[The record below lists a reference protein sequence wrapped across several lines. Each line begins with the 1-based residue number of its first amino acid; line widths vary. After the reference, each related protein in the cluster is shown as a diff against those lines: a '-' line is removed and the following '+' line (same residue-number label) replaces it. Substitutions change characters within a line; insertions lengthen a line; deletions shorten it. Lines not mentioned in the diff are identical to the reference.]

1 MKSAFQKLA
10 IRYGQGNM
18 KFASV
23 DIVLAGIDLLNS
35 IRADLNLGAIPSF
48 YIYENNSLIDTL
60 ITCSTTK
67 LNLFLKSH
75 FFGNIK
81 EDDNENRIDHKH
93 SVKFNKEAHRR
104 KSDKDEFNLRSS
116 RKKDD
121 SKDSTSQNSIQKIN
135 KIRMDPKSLQMEK
148 RIMTALNANN
158 VDKRITLD
166 FFRSPSPKAKNKAR
180 KIIASNGR
188 CQSELSN
195 RSLTPKSR
203 NEFLKKSELS
213 VNRSPSPNVKYKASK
228 KIALSGRCQSELSN
242 RSPTPKSR
250 NEFLKKKEPCGS
262 SNSGPLNRSPSP
274 RAKVKF
280 FQQSSFDSR
289 CHSESLNYNDSYYK
303 IKSFQLKR
311 SQSCNAKSPQFEN
324 TTSFNQKNFKI
335 PDQSLNQMEKRIIT
349 ALNVNNIDKR
359 ITMNFFRFSPSPDML
374 TKANNRFFN
383 PGAVVPLK
391 EESSKE
397 IKILNH
403 NISNKIKSSQLNR
416 TQSYSVVVNSHDALT
431 HLNCLKTFF
440 ERRTNINQNDLNALN
455 LLKQRIQEIT

>member
-1 MKSAFQKLA
+1 MVDPIISAAGLDEFIRKNRQEKLVVEFKAEWCQGSFVMKSAFQKLA

-203 NEFLKKSELS
+203 NEFLKKSEPGIRCYSEASCYNVSDMKTKSILK
-213 VNRSPSPNVKYKASK
+213 RSSSSQFEIDSNKTSFDKTNCKYPERGFTPHVSLKQENNFFFK
-228 KIALSGRCQSELSN
+228 KMANNNHSDN
-242 RSPTPKSR
+242 M
-250 NEFLKKKEPCGS
+250 FDS
-262 SNSGPLNRSPSP
+262 SNSQCNKPFCFKTAQSERKISIDQSSSMNSNRTLPSDILKK
-274 RAKVKF
+274 AKDKF
-280 FQQSSFDSR
+280 FNIKVSN
-289 CHSESLNYNDSYYK
+289 ENYPNDK
-303 IKSFQLKR
+303 RKFFQLKR
-311 SQSCNAKSPQFEN
+311 SQSYCSNQTPQSERKI
-324 TTSFNQKNFKI
+324 SFDIAIIYSYNLK
-335 PDQSLNQMEKRIIT
+335 LNSNRIH
-349 ALNVNNIDKR
+349 V
-359 ITMNFFRFSPSPDML
+359 M
-374 TKANNRFFN
+374 
-383 PGAVVPLK
+383 
-391 EESSKE
+391 
-397 IKILNH
+397 
-403 NISNKIKSSQLNR
+403 
-416 TQSYSVVVNSHDALT
+416 
-431 HLNCLKTFF
+431 
-440 ERRTNINQNDLNALN
+440 
-455 LLKQRIQEIT
+455 

>member
-1 MKSAFQKLA
+1 MVDPIISAAGLDEFIRKNRQEKLVVEFKAEWCQGSFVMKSAFQKLA

-135 KIRMDPKSLQMEK
+135 KIRMDPKYLQMEK

-213 VNRSPSPNVKYKASK
+213 VNRSPSPNVRYKASK

-242 RSPTPKSR
+242 RSLTPKSK
-250 NEFLKKKEPCGS
+250 NEFLKKSEPGIRCYSEASCYNVSDMKTKSILKRSSSSQFEIDSNKTSFDKTNCKYPERGFTPHVSLKQENNFFFKKTANNNHSDNMYDS
-262 SNSGPLNRSPSP
+262 SNSQCNKPFCFKTAQSERKTSIDQSSSMNSNRTLPSDILKK
-274 RAKVKF
+274 AKDKF
-280 FQQSSFDSR
+280 FNIKVSN
-289 CHSESLNYNDSYYK
+289 ENYPNDK
-303 IKSFQLKR
+303 RKFFQLKR
-311 SQSCNAKSPQFEN
+311 SQSYCSNQTPQSERKI
-324 TTSFNQKNFKI
+324 SFYI
-335 PDQSLNQMEKRIIT
+335 
-349 ALNVNNIDKR
+349 
-359 ITMNFFRFSPSPDML
+359 
-374 TKANNRFFN
+374 
-383 PGAVVPLK
+383 
-391 EESSKE
+391 
-397 IKILNH
+397 
-403 NISNKIKSSQLNR
+403 
-416 TQSYSVVVNSHDALT
+416 
-431 HLNCLKTFF
+431 
-440 ERRTNINQNDLNALN
+440 
-455 LLKQRIQEIT
+455 

>member
-1 MKSAFQKLA
+1 MVDPIISAAGLDEFIRKNRQEKLVVEFKAEWCQGSFVMKSAFQKLA

-213 VNRSPSPNVKYKASK
+213 VNRSPSPNV
-228 KIALSGRCQSELSN
+228 I
-242 RSPTPKSR
+242 
-250 NEFLKKKEPCGS
+250 
-262 SNSGPLNRSPSP
+262 
-274 RAKVKF
+274 
-280 FQQSSFDSR
+280 
-289 CHSESLNYNDSYYK
+289 NYNDSYYK